1 MQLIEIMPKVFYLA
15 FENKK
20 ELTTTMCRAQEYY
33 ESEHD
38 HIRGHYFDWPTFIDT
53 FSNDKGELNY
63 FSYWS
68 GFNIPSNV
76 FKNWMKDFAHDFS
89 PKEKEL
95 IALISEHVDL
105 KNEKFYLI
113 ATEKGKVSTIQ
124 HEIAHALYHLDDNYK
139 EKMDGFS
146 AQLPKDLMKTFWE
159 KLNALGYGDNV
170 VHDEFQAYLST
181 SDEPYMKER
190 FNFGFDGIEELV
202 GKMKEVINQ
211 CANEE
216 QILEKINKETV
227 LVKPKLKM

>member
-1 MQLIEIMPKVFYLA
+1 MSQILEPKTA
-15 FENKK
+15 S
-20 ELTTTMCRAQEYY
+20 TTEPTPTGWR
-33 ESEHD
+33 
-38 HIRGHYFDWPTFIDT
+38 HYFNRQMAICVMLGFTSGLPLFILYNLL
-53 FSNDKGELNY
+53 SAWLK
-63 FSYWS
+63 
-68 GFNIPSNV
+68 
-76 FKNWMKDFAHDFS
+76 
-89 PKEKEL
+89 
-95 IALISEHVDL
+95 SEHVDL